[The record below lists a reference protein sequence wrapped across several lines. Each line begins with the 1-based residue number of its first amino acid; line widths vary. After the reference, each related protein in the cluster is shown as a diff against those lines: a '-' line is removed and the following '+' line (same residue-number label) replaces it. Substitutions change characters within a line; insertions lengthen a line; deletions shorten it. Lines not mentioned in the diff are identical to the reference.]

1 MSKGKLIVIDGLDGT
16 GKATQVELLRQF
28 LINEKHLE
36 EHKDFGV
43 VDFPRYKHDSS
54 LMVRK
59 MLAGEFGDDP
69 AMIDAYTASEFYSID
84 RSLSYR
90 TEEWGKIYDN
100 GGLIIADR
108 YTFSNVIHQGSKIH
122 SYNTRIYDSIQCPND
137 RIFES
142 RMISFMK
149 WLFETEYRRMQIP
162 IPDLLIF
169 LELTESAN
177 EKMLRGRAETAVSGD
192 IHEKNK
198 EYLNN
203 CRKTVKE
210 VKGLFDRVGASF
222 RFKDEHGYLDSMTLT
237 LYKFLTVSDELN
249 PFDKETVHKMIVN
262 VIDKSE
268 ILS

>member
-16 GKATQVELLRQF
+16 GKATQVEMLRQY

-43 VDFPRYKHDSS
+43 IDFPRYKHDSS

-69 AMIDAYTASEFYSID
+69 AMIDPYTASEFYSID

-122 SYNTRIYDSIQCPND
+122 DYNTIIN
-137 RIFES
+137 ES
-142 RMISFMK
+142 KMINFMR
-149 WLFETEYRRMQIP
+149 WLFETEYHKMQIP
-162 IPDLLIF
+162 TPDLLIF

-198 EYLNN
+198 EYLNS
-203 CRKTVKE
+203 CRKTVKD
-210 VKGLFDRVGASF
+210 VKNIFDKLGAYLK
-222 RFKDEHGYLDSMTLT
+222 FKDEDAYLDFMNPT
-237 LYKFLTVSDELN
+237 LYKFLTVSNELN
-249 PFDKETVHKMIVN
+249 PFDKKTVHKMIVDIIN
-262 VIDKSE
+262 NTKA
-268 ILS
+268 LN

>member
-16 GKATQVELLRQF
+16 GKATQVELLRQY

-43 VDFPRYKHDSS
+43 VDFPRYKYDSS
-54 LMVRK
+54 IMVRK

-69 AMIDAYTASEFYSID
+69 EMIDAYTASEFYSID
-84 RSLSYR
+84 RSLSYK

-122 SYNTRIYDSIQCPND
+122 DS
-137 RIFES
+137 S
-142 RMISFMK
+142 ARMHEIKMINFMR
-149 WLFETEYRRMQIP
+149 WLFETEYFRMKIP
-162 IPDLLIF
+162 VPDLLIF

-198 EYLNN
+198 DYLNN
-203 CRKTVKE
+203 CRKTVKD
-210 VKGLFDRVGASF
+210 VKSLFSRIGVSLEDGSYF
-222 RFKDEHGYLDSMTLT
+222 DFMNLT
-237 LYKFLTVSDELN
+237 RYDFLTVSDELN
-249 PFDKETVHKMIVN
+249 PFDKETVHKMIVSTIN
-262 VIDKSE
+262 KSD
-268 ILS
+268 IFD

>member
-16 GKATQVELLRQF
+16 GKATQVELLRQY

-69 AMIDAYTASEFYSID
+69 SMIDAYTASEFYSID

-108 YTFSNVIHQGSKIH
+108 YTFSNIVHQGSKLCIH
-122 SYNTRIYDSIQCPND
+122 NNERIDRSYLYH
-137 RIFES
+137 
-142 RMISFMK
+142 FMN
-149 WLFETEYRRMQIP
+149 WLFNTEYDMMGIP
-162 IPDLLIF
+162 VPDLLIF

-198 EYLNN
+198 EYLNK
-203 CRKTVKE
+203 CRNSVEAIKAILNKCANIKDTY
-210 VKGLFDRVGASF
+210 F
-222 RFKDEHGYLDSMTLT
+222 RLCCNT
-237 LYKFLTVSDELN
+237 LYSFLTVSDELN
-249 PFDKETVHKMIVN
+249 PFDKETVHKMIVDTIN
-262 VIDKSE
+262 NTRVLD
-268 ILS
+268 

>member
-16 GKATQVELLRQF
+16 GKATQVELLRQY

-108 YTFSNVIHQGSKIH
+108 YTFSNIVHQGSKLCIH
-122 SYNTRIYDSIQCPND
+122 NNERID
-137 RIFES
+137 RTHLYH
-142 RMISFMK
+142 FMN
-149 WLFETEYRRMQIP
+149 WLFYTEYNMMGIP
-162 IPDLLIF
+162 VPDLLIF

-198 EYLNN
+198 EYLNK
-203 CRKTVKE
+203 CRNSVEAIKAILIKDILNGDT
-210 VKGLFDRVGASF
+210 F
-222 RFKDEHGYLDSMTLT
+222 RLGWNT
-237 LYKFLTVSDELN
+237 LYSFLTVSDELN
-249 PFDKETVHKMIVN
+249 PFDKETVHKMIVDIIN
-262 VIDKSE
+262 NTKV
-268 ILS
+268 LN